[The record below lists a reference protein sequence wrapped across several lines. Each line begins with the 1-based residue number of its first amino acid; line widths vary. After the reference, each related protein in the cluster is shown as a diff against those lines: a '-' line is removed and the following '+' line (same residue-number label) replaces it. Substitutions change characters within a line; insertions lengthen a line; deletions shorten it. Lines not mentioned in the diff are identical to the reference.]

1 MVDAAA
7 EGGQPLAGQ
16 TYDERGPVPPLA
28 GLVSTV
34 WVQRVAADAAPYTHR
49 TVPNGSVELRCRI
62 GSTPQ
67 VVGPL
72 TRPLVEVL
80 EPGTTVVGI
89 RFRPGAAAAVFG
101 LPASELVDQTVEG
114 DELLGRAPGWC
125 ESGSTRLAAT
135 STAGRALRCVST
147 SSEPA

>member
-16 TYDERGPVPPLA
+16 TYDERGPVPPL
-28 GLVSTV
+28 
-34 WVQRVAADAAPYTHR
+34 
-49 TVPNGSVELRCRI
+49 VELRCRI

-101 LPASELVDQTVEG
+101 LPASELVDQTVEW